1 MKFSGKTYEVLKW
14 LVLILLPALSTF
26 YSMLAEALSL
36 PAPDTVA
43 KVIAAVCFF
52 IKGGK
57 HAEECTPWPAPRGAL
72 YRSRQGCR

>member
-36 PAPDTVA
+36 PATDTVA
-43 KVIAAVCFF
+43 KVITAVCFF
-52 IKGGK
+52 IGSLIGISTATYYK
-57 HAEECTPWPAPRGAL
+57 EESL
-72 YRSRQGCR
+72 ESKN

>member
-26 YSMLAEALSL
+26 YSMLAEALIL

-52 IKGGK
+52 IGSLIGISTATYYK
-57 HAEECTPWPAPRGAL
+57 EESL
-72 YRSRQGCR
+72 ESKN